1 MSTPSERAPQAE
13 AEVPSSTART
23 SRTRQPRTVPLS
35 RVQCLK
41 LLARNHVGRLAYTF
55 RDAVD
60 IVPLHYA
67 YEDEWIYIR
76 TSGQKLAKLRH
87 HRWVAFE
94 VDEIFGMFDWSSV
107 VVHGAVYLLD
117 RSSVVTET
125 WEVAV
130 RTLQRRFP
138 EAFTERDPAP
148 FRTAVFRIHID
159 AVSGRRT
166 TPAAR

>member
-1 MSTPSERAPQAE
+1 MRNAE
-13 AEVPSSTART
+13 ETAGGTDVEPPLVTRS
-23 SRTRQPRTVPLS
+23 SRTRQPRTVVLS
-35 RVQCLK
+35 HAQCMK

-55 RDAVD
+55 RDVVD

-67 YEDEWIYIR
+67 YDDEWIYIR

-117 RSSVVTET
+117 RAGVVTET
-125 WEVAV
+125 WETAV
-130 RTLQRRFP
+130 QVLQRRFP
-138 EAFTERDPAP
+138 DAFTERDPVP
-148 FRTAVFRIHID
+148 FRTAVFRIHVD
-159 AVSGRRT
+159 SVSGRRT
-166 TPAAR
+166 TPVGRS